1 MKAKGPSAP
10 FIYQEFRAV
19 AKVKSLVKLDKKS
32 MTKVYEK
39 TKV

>member
-19 AKVKSLVKLDKKS
+19 AKVRSLVKLDRKS
-32 MTKVYEK
+32 MTKDCVK